1 MMKFLCRKNN
11 AFSQMNV
18 EIEDFYKEHKTLNV
32 NMNNQSQA
40 LNNKINFDSEK

>member
-1 MMKFLCRKNN
+1 
-11 AFSQMNV
+11 MNV
-18 EIEDFYKEHKTLNV
+18 EIEDFYKNKTLNV